1 MHSNPSISSH
11 IDKTKMFFTVYV
23 FLLLKEIK
31 ATENRFSNHNKTD
44 CRRVMYSAVAI
55 LELI

>member
-1 MHSNPSISSH
+1 
-11 IDKTKMFFTVYV
+11 MFFTVYV